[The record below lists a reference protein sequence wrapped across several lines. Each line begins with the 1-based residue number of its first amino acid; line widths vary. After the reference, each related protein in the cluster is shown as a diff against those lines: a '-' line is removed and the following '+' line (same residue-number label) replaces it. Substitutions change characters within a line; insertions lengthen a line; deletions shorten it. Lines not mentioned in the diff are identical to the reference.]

1 MKKYLV
7 IGNPIEHSLSPL
19 LHNFWLKKHGIDA
32 IYERQL
38 VEKNDVE
45 KIINDIRDSKIQG
58 INVTVPFKKEV
69 IPFLDHLS
77 DTAQKSQSVN
87 TIFKRQNKLVGDNTD
102 VYGFSQAIKLTNFN
116 LKNKKVLILGAG
128 GVVPSIILAL
138 KNMGILEIVLSNR
151 TKAKAESLEKSF
163 PFLKVINWGETIKS
177 DLIINA
183 TSLGLK
189 NGNDFNFSFDD
200 VKKTLIYIDTIYNP
214 LETKTIKYLKE
225 KETKVFNGLEMF
237 IYQGQKSFY
246 LWNKINPEID
256 QNLIE
261 LLLSKLK

>member
-58 INVTVPFKKEV
+58 INVTVPFKKVV
-69 IPFLDHLS
+69 IPFLDQLS
-77 DTAQKSQSVN
+77 DTAKETQSVN
-87 TIFKRQNKLVGDNTD
+87 TIFKKQNKLVGDNTD
-102 VYGFSQAIKLTNFN
+102 VYGFSEAIKLTNFN
-116 LKNKKVLILGAG
+116 LTNKKALILGAG

-138 KNMGILEIVLSNR
+138 KSMGISEITLSNR
-151 TKAKAESLEKSF
+151 TKKKADDLKKNF
-163 PFLKVINWGETIKS
+163 PFLKVISWGETIKS

-183 TSLGLK
+183 TSIGIKLNEEIKLDHSKLDGQL
-189 NGNDFNFSFDD
+189 FYD
-200 VKKTLIYIDTIYNP
+200 VIYNP
-214 LETKTIKYLKE
+214 PKTKFLENAKKSGKKTE
-225 KETKVFNGLEMF
+225 NGKNMF
-237 IYQGQKSFY
+237 VYQAMKAFEI
-246 LWNKINPEID
+246 WNGITPEINKEVFD
-256 QNLIE
+256 LI
-261 LLLSKLK
+261 K